1 MYYKFLILQFE
12 IKKGNNAGVVR
23 KCMTTRINWK
33 ENKEKKC
40 NFMWQGSSYNI
51 NYENLVKSNNTK
63 NVS

>member
-1 MYYKFLILQFE
+1 
-12 IKKGNNAGVVR
+12 
-23 KCMTTRINWK
+23 MTTRINWK